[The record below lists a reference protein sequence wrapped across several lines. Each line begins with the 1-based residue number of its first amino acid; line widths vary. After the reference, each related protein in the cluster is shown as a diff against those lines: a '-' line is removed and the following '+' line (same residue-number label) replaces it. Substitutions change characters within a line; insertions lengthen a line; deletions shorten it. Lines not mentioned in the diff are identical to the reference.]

1 MCGITG
7 DWGYARADL
16 APDTFEAFTHSLA
29 HRGPDDFAIEHWPDA
44 RLWLGHRRLAIIM
57 FPIALDNPCPM
68 AMGGTGLRTMVSSPS
83 RTMVIEAAKVNGE
96 SHSTER
102 CHFGSKKYH
111 HHYT

>member
-7 DWGYARADL
+7 YWGYARADL

-44 RLWLGHRRLAIIM
+44 RLWLGHRRLAIINLSDRARQ
-57 FPIALDNPCPM
+57 PLSYGNGRYC
-68 AMGGTGLRTMVSSPS
+68 

>member
-7 DWGYARADL
+7 YWGYARADL
-16 APDTFEAFTHSLA
+16 APDTFEAFTHTLA

-44 RLWLGHRRLAIIM
+44 RLWLGHRRLAI
-57 FPIALDNPCPM
+57 FPIALDNPSYCN
-68 AMGGTGLRTMVSSPS
+68 GRYWITYNGEISSLPD